1 MTFQRI
7 LNKIQLTIDFFSWL
21 VVLFF
26 WITYIKIKHILD
38 NIYHYNTFPP
48 NFMVRIA
55 MTIDTITSIK
65 TNSCYPLNSW
75 WPLIDAIMS
84 FDLEVILSRRQEMI
98 GQQSK
103 LVAENMQV
111 IMRSNVEKC
120 LVTFL
125 RFLTQTGIQRDNW
138 RAEGLYYL

>member
-1 MTFQRI
+1 
-7 LNKIQLTIDFFSWL
+7 
-21 VVLFF
+21 
-26 WITYIKIKHILD
+26 
-38 NIYHYNTFPP
+38 
-48 NFMVRIA
+48 
-55 MTIDTITSIK
+55 
-65 TNSCYPLNSW
+65 
-75 WPLIDAIMS
+75 MS
-84 FDLEVILSRRQEMI
+84 FDLEVILSRRQEMV

-138 RAEGLYYL
+138 QAEGLYFL